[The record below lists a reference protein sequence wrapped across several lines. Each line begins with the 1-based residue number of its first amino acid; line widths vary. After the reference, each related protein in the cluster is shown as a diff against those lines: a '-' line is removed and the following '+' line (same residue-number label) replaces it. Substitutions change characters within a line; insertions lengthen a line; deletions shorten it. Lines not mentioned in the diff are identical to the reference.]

1 EDTGVITV
9 SLQKD
14 GGIMLMIADNGTGIA
29 PEHVP
34 HLFDRFY
41 RAETSRSRQS
51 GGAGLGLAITKTI
64 IDSHNGTIEV
74 KSEQGKGSVFII
86 RLPG

>member
-1 EDTGVITV
+1 MKQVILNLFYNAVQHTDEDTGVITV

-51 GGAGLGLAITKTI
+51 GGAGW
-64 IDSHNGTIEV
+64 V
-74 KSEQGKGSVFII
+74 
-86 RLPG
+86 LPLQNHYRQP

>member
-1 EDTGVITV
+1 LARNRNDQFFVDQKIVSVFDKDKMKQVILNLFYNAVQHTDEDTGVITV

-14 GGIMLMIADNGTGIA
+14 GGIILMIADNGTGIA

-41 RAETSRSRQS
+41 
-51 GGAGLGLAITKTI
+51 
-64 IDSHNGTIEV
+64 
-74 KSEQGKGSVFII
+74 
-86 RLPG
+86 